1 MSKPVST
8 NALRGR
14 LISVLLNPRK
24 MVSGGLYYRP
34 MPRKYA
40 TALHTTVHANNDE
53 AVAKVFMLN

>member
-8 NALRGR
+8 NACDR
-14 LISVLLNPRK
+14 LVSVLLNPRK
-24 MVSGGLYYRP
+24 MVSSGPYYRP

-40 TALHTTVHANNDE
+40 TALHTSVHADNDE